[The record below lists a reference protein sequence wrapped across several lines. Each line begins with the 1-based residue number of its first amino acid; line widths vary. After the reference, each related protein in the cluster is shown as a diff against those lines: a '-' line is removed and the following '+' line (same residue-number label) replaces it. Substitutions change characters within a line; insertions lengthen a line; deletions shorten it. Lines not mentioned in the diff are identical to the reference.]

1 MNTKM
6 RRPRDS
12 ALFHR
17 TFLVDRREKQE
28 VCMTDSVCFCRY
40 SEILDYHNVE
50 TGGDNHVMQEFTNG
64 Q

>member
-6 RRPRDS
+6 RRPEGVVLFI
-12 ALFHR
+12 ALSR
-17 TFLVDRREKQE
+17 SV
-28 VCMTDSVCFCRY
+28 TDSVCFCRY

-50 TGGDNHVMQEFTNG
+50 TGGSDNHVMQEFTNG

>member
-6 RRPRDS
+6 RRPEGV
-12 ALFHR
+12 LFPAH
-17 TFLVDRREKQE
+17 FLIGSEGEQE

-50 TGGDNHVMQEFTNG
+50 TGGDNQVMQEFTNG